1 MDDREQAFV
10 KSKELEAKIKALHEQ
25 VVGKVPDRLDRQ
37 GAGLAVTIMS
47 DLLGGLIA
55 GGVIGFLI
63 QRFFDTKPF
72 ILGIFIFLG
81 GIAGLLNVYK
91 YVRRIENGKNK

>member
-63 QRFFDTKPF
+63 QRFFDAKPF

>member
-1 MDDREQAFV
+1 MADREQAFV
-10 KSKELEAKIKALHEQ
+10 KSKEFVAKLKELHEQ

>member
-25 VVGKVPDRLDRQ
+25 VVGKVPDQSGRQ

-91 YVRRIENGKNK
+91 YVRRIEKGK

>member
-72 ILGIFIFLG
+72 IVGIFIFLG

>member
-1 MDDREQAFV
+1 MDDRELAFV
-10 KSKELEAKIKALHEQ
+10 KSKELDAKIKALHAQ
-25 VVGKVPDRLDRQ
+25 VVEKVPDKLDRQ
-37 GAGLAVTIMS
+37 GVGLAITIMS

-63 QRFFDTKPF
+63 QQFFDTKPF
-72 ILGIFIFLG
+72 ILGVFIFLG

-91 YVRRIENGKNK
+91 YVHRIENGKNK

>member
-1 MDDREQAFV
+1 MDSREQAFV

-37 GAGLAVTIMS
+37 GAGLAITIMS

>member
-1 MDDREQAFV
+1 MDSREQAFV

-37 GAGLAVTIMS
+37 GAGLAITIMS

-63 QRFFDTKPF
+63 QRLFDTKPF

>member
-1 MDDREQAFV
+1 MDDREQAAA

-63 QRFFDTKPF
+63 QQFFDTKPF

>member
-25 VVGKVPDRLDRQ
+25 VVGKVPDQSGRQ
-37 GAGLAVTIMS
+37 GVGLAVTIMS

-72 ILGIFIFLG
+72 ILGIVERL
-81 GIAGLLNVYK
+81 
-91 YVRRIENGKNK
+91 

>member
-1 MDDREQAFV
+1 MDSREQAFV

-37 GAGLAVTIMS
+37 GAGLAITIMS

-72 ILGIFIFLG
+72 ILGVFIFLG